1 MLALFWSAFGVLLA
15 LLAFLAGYRVHLR
28 RAELAGSRRPV
39 LDDAAVDR
47 IIEYGE
53 IFIDEDD
60 PLDLDGIDD
69 EERRF
74 WSESWDEPRG
84 EW

>member
-1 MLALFWSAFGVLLA
+1 M
-15 LLAFLAGYRVHLR
+15 
-28 RAELAGSRRPV
+28 